1 MNMFSHSHGLPNT
14 ELAIQSSS
22 FDQARLGQLFLDIKY
37 HLVTE
42 FLDYNIEFCPRAC
55 NKPAHVFFFFIEK
68 KMYHNAHS
76 LWVSD
81 YPDDVTRLVAGDIVV
96 S

>member
-1 MNMFSHSHGLPNT
+1 MFSYFHGLPNI

-42 FLDYNIEFCPRAC
+42 FLDYNVKFCPRAC
-55 NKPAHVFFFFIEK
+55 NKLIHVLAALGIG
-68 KMYHNAHS
+68 MDHNVHS
-76 LWVSD
+76 IWVSD
-81 YPDDVTRLVAGDIVV
+81 YPDDVTRLVAGDITV